1 MKNPDYKRYLE
12 LVEMHMVDILPDV
25 DPKSLTLYESMKYSL
40 VAGGKRLRPCLL
52 MGACEFAGGELQAA
66 LPYACAIEYVHTYS
80 LIHDDLPCMD
90 DDEYRRGKLTNHM
103 VFGDDIA
110 TLAGDGLLTTA
121 FESMT
126 KDLFLYFDNEVQLK
140 RRIRAISEI
149 AKGCG
154 CQGMLAG
161 QTADVENEGKQ
172 GSTEMLDYIHL
183 NKTAA
188 MIVAAVRAG
197 AHIGGADDTM
207 LRDLTDYA
215 EDLGLAFQI
224 VDDIL
229 DVVGNEEELGKKTG
243 VDSELGKMTYPAIYG
258 LDASYA
264 RVKELTEHALEVM
277 SPYYDNAEFF
287 NDLVVELADRTK

>member
-1 MKNPDYKRYLE
+1 MNNPDYKRYLE

-25 DPKSLTLYESMKYSL
+25 DPKSLSLYESMKYSL
-40 VAGGKRLRPCLL
+40 TAGGKRLRPCLL
-52 MGACEFAGGELQAA
+52 MGACEFSGGDVQTA

-103 VFGDDIA
+103 VFGEDIA
-110 TLAGDGLLTTA
+110 TLAGDGLLSTA
-121 FESMT
+121 FESMI
-126 KDLFLYFDNEVQLK
+126 KDLFLYFDNELKLK
-140 RRIRAISEI
+140 RRIRAIYEI

-161 QTADVENEGKQ
+161 QVADVENEGKQ
-172 GSTEMLDYIHL
+172 ASGDMLDYIHI

-188 MIVAAVRAG
+188 MITAAVRAG
-197 AHIGGADDTM
+197 AQLGGADDRK
-207 LRDLTDYA
+207 LKDLTYYA

-229 DVVGNEEELGKKTG
+229 DIVGDEKELGKKTG
-243 VDSELGKMTYPAIYG
+243 ADAELGKMTYPAVHG
-258 LDASYA
+258 LDESYR
-264 RVKELTEHALEVM
+264 RVDELTEHALEIM
-277 SPYYDNAEFF
+277 APYYDNAAFF
-287 NDLVVELADRTK
+287 NDLVRDLAKRTK